1 MSNKKKEAL
10 PVKRYRFHFETI
22 QNDAILYYE
31 RLLTWNILYSNAFKF
46 THYISLCLK
55 DFLIVL

>member
-31 RLLTWNILYSNAFKF
+31 RLLTWNILYSLMLLSLP
-46 THYISLCLK
+46 TIYHY
-55 DFLIVL
+55 V